1 MPDRPPDA
9 ASAAEATPMA
19 RPQRSR
25 LYWFAYHTR
34 HGAGAFLRRN
44 AKPIILSGVVLLVLA
59 FLLRAWIQPLFLAVR
74 IRIYWITLFLPAL
87 ALLWLAVRRRDWKVK
102 AVALAAVAAALTGFA
117 ATGTSPVHYMSLY
130 SRWNALRRVEL
141 ERLPVTG
148 HERVQPR
155 NSIVALANEAM
166 QETETPAP
174 PHFLRIGSDYRWT
187 MGIEPAYAVRR
198 LTRGVDSLFSVPG
211 TDASPSFSGENRVA
225 AHFETGEHLLLWH
238 RTDLNVIRSF
248 GPWRYLNF
256 EPEDVKYLTDDRG
269 EWVQVVSLTRWRG
282 LFFPQPYF
290 GGVQVIRRNPGA
302 GLADMVRRLF
312 VGVGEWIPPDRIN
325 DHPFL
330 RGQSLLPRQVSRH
343 IAESF
348 RFQSG
353 FFAPMPGYHLG
364 DVRIPDLPG
373 DVHDQPFTLYFDF
386 GLPGIP
392 AGLFQYFAL
401 EPFQLEKQGLNTSL
415 FIPADGTPVVYVYP
429 HHKRA
434 ESLTGVSAIGAKV
447 METRKQYDWDR
458 NRPVEHRPFIREIGG
473 RPRFYWLT
481 TVVTLKDQTGSF
493 IAGSAPEVALTDAA
507 TREVAWVDARKPEDW
522 ARRAATELAPKAADA
537 ATTAAE
543 ARQTTATAAQ
553 AADSSQ
559 ESTAPAGDSAGTTAA
574 ATGALKQPD

>member
-1 MPDRPPDA
+1 
-9 ASAAEATPMA
+9 
-19 RPQRSR
+19 
-25 LYWFAYHTR
+25 
-34 HGAGAFLRRN
+34 
-44 AKPIILSGVVLLVLA
+44 
-59 FLLRAWIQPLFLAVR
+59 
-74 IRIYWITLFLPAL
+74 
-87 ALLWLAVRRRDWKVK
+87 
-102 AVALAAVAAALTGFA
+102 
-117 ATGTSPVHYMSLY
+117 MSLY
-130 SRWNALRRVEL
+130 SRWKAVRRVEL
-141 ERLPVTG
+141 ARLPVTG

-174 PHFLRIGSDYRWT
+174 PHFLRVGGEYRWT
-187 MGIEPAYAVRR
+187 MGIEPAFAVRR

-211 TDASPSFSGENRVA
+211 TDASPSFSGENRIA
-225 AHFETGEHLLLWH
+225 AQFETGEHLLLWH

-248 GPWRYLNF
+248 GPRRYLNF
-256 EPEDVKYLTDDRG
+256 EADEVKYLTDDRG
-269 EWVQVVSLTRWRG
+269 EWVQVVPLTQWRG

-290 GGVQVIRRNPGA
+290 GGVQVIRQNPRG
-302 GLADMVRRLF
+302 GFADMVRRLF
-312 VGVGEWIPPDRIN
+312 FGVGEWIPPDRIK

-330 RGQSLLPRQVSRH
+330 RGQSLMPRQVSRH

-386 GLPGIP
+386 APPGTP
-392 AGLFQYFAL
+392 EGLFHYFAL
-401 EPFQLEKQGLNTSL
+401 EPFQPEKQGLNTSL

-429 HHKRA
+429 HHRRA

-473 RPRFYWLT
+473 TPRFYWLT
-481 TVVTLKDQTGSF
+481 TVVTLKDKTGSF

-507 TREVAWVDARKPEDW
+507 TREVVWVDAHKPEEW
-522 ARRAATELAPKAADA
+522 AQQAAVELAPEGDDTPTTAGLASAPQPAAGSA
-537 ATTAAE
+537 KETTVPAASTSATTATE
-543 ARQTTATAAQ
+543 
-553 AADSSQ
+553 
-559 ESTAPAGDSAGTTAA
+559 
-574 ATGALKQPD
+574 